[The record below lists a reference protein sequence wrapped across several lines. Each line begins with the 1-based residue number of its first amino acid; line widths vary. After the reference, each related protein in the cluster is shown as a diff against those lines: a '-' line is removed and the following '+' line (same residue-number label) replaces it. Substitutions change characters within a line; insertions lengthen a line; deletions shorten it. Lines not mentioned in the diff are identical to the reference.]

1 MNGHDRN
8 MFWQGH
14 RSQSTSRIIL
24 FLVLLTI
31 IELVNTTV
39 PCNQSCSKTIHK
51 GVKLS
56 KLMKRNTAELIKAY
70 QASEGDF
77 ANQFCKMQMDLI
89 PASSLSGQTS
99 SDRRLNIY
107 IRLKEFQPHIK
118 KVLKQQTDLM
128 PPQSPLLS
136 SLDETLQQTCHLAHR
151 INCILQI
158 LQPNVPIPE
167 LAASPTGIPLPQ
179 NVFQQKVYG
188 CVVLT
193 RLNEFLSK
201 VVDELRSFKGSLCVK
216 KRNYGN
222 VIEQM
227 DNDLKWFFFIVS
239 SIFIHYL
246 FFTHS
251 TYKKVSVEMFDSFI
265 LQKYLFH

>member
-1 MNGHDRN
+1 MNGDERN
-8 MFWQGH
+8 MFWQSH
-14 RSQSTSRIIL
+14 RPQSTSNVPVI
-24 FLVLLTI
+24 FLSLVFLTI

-51 GVKLS
+51 SVKLS

-70 QASEGDF
+70 QSNEGDF
-77 ANQFCKMQMDLI
+77 ANQFCKMQMDNV
-89 PASSLSGQTS
+89 PSSSLSGETS
-99 SDRRLNIY
+99 SDRSLSIY
-107 IRLKEFQPHIK
+107 TRLKEFQPHIK

-128 PPQSPLLS
+128 PPQSLLLK
-136 SLDETLQQTCHLAHR
+136 SLNETLQQTGHLAYR

-158 LQPNVPIPE
+158 LQPNIPIPE
-167 LAASPTGIPLPQ
+167 LATGPTGIPLPQ

-193 RLNEFLSK
+193 RLNKFLSK
-201 VVDELRSFKGSLCVK
+201 VVDELRSFKGNVCVK

-227 DNDLKWFFFIVS
+227 DNHFQRFF
-239 SIFIHYL
+239 
-246 FFTHS
+246 
-251 TYKKVSVEMFDSFI
+251 KV
-265 LQKYLFH
+265 